1 MQQELKII
9 LFTSKRWIYN
19 IGIGNLFSFSIYM

>member
-19 IGIGNLFSFSIYM
+19 IRIGNLFLFSIYM